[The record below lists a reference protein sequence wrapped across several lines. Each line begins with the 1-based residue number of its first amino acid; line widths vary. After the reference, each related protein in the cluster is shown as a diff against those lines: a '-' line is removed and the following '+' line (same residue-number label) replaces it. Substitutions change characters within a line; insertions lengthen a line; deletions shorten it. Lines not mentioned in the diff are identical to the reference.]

1 MEKYSGREFLFR
13 LAYVKEMPE
22 EDRFAGVL
30 VAQKIS
36 KILHDDV
43 SVIISFHEPIKIIQ
57 VMLVNVIKRFLK
69 TEQQIAG
76 FYQLL

>member
-1 MEKYSGREFLFR
+1 
-13 LAYVKEMPE
+13 MPE

-43 SVIISFHEPIKIIQ
+43 SVIISFHEPIKIVEI
-57 VMLVNVIKRFLK
+57 VLVNIVECCLKMSIKTALGWH
-69 TEQQIAG
+69 TCT
-76 FYQLL
+76 